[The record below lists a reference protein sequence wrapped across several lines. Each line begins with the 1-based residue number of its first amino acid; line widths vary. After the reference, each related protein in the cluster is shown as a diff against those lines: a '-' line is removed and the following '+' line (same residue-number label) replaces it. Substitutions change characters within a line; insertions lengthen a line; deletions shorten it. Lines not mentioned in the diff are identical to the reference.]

1 MTYATPTSTDTV
13 ARPRIHEHGVMA
25 MQTAVQ
31 RSSTS
36 YVLRMLPVGNN
47 ICTSFLGW
55 TSYLAFEFVA
65 WVMVV
70 AFIRTLVLQL
80 M

>member
-1 MTYATPTSTDTV
+1 
-13 ARPRIHEHGVMA
+13 
-25 MQTAVQ
+25 
-31 RSSTS
+31 
-36 YVLRMLPVGNN
+36 MLPVGNN